1 MLRPANLDGCK
12 KPPSLRP
19 LGSSDDNVPSSV
31 VAERTLL
38 NAQLRGSVLELQRQ
52 LVAVTAAGEALQE
65 DVHARTVALA
75 QHDSRQGGRYPD
87 HSEELAS
94 ALQRNAAL
102 SSKTKT
108 LELEIADLSRHLD
121 RLARSCAA
129 ANVAATRPATSP
141 LHLASALH
149 VDVFVRTFVK
159 GSKASLAFEMEWT
172 EKDMATLT
180 DAMVANLPLLL
191 TAAVVGEP
199 RKSSPKFAKKNTP
212 NSASSASPSGELPQV
227 ENASPRRRRPRSD
240 SVHSAAIAPNAIP
253 LLMWPPPDNS
263 EPALE
268 TPPSSANSKLPS
280 NMRGHRQGSSERI
293 RWALLSQT
301 IDGTTHDE
309 LDSLMLPGL
318 GEAVGIVPAVEH
330 SRTPRPG
337 GFERSKSGRHVDSA
351 NTIEKS
357 LHPGM
362 HRAGS
367 RVIRENMSAPIALAA
382 TERPSLSR
390 RPSSKQHLQPAL
402 VPIVDAAV
410 MPAAVHPT
418 RHVTAD
424 EMEHVVNVVRR
435 PSLRGSTTNIRASP
449 PIIQE
454 PPSPPK
460 PVKCIPRLAMVE
472 PFEFA
477 DLQANIE
484 ADDDRVDTATAPTL
498 TPTTSRGEMEIYIS
512 PPRPHFDTLNLSASH
527 AAMRD
532 TPRPEPED
540 STARS
545 SVDGSTSQ
553 RGSPPR
559 LAPLL
564 QTSASTVCFNT
575 SRESP
580 PRQPKEL
587 AAPASLAK
595 QRTSKLLARIIP
607 ATTYMDSTS
616 PTSMID
622 TCGSTAVM
630 MTTSSSIAIDQS
642 SPPRQSGVLGSVASA
657 AMLPLKA
664 SPPKQPADSP
674 IARNMDK
681 SPSAS
686 RRGLFPS
693 PSRTSMEW
701 K

>member
-357 LHPGM
+357 LHP
-362 HRAGS
+362 
-367 RVIRENMSAPIALAA
+367 A

-642 SPPRQSGVLGSVASA
+642 PPRQSGVLGSVASA

-674 IARNMDK
+674 IA
-681 SPSAS
+681 
-686 RRGLFPS
+686 
-693 PSRTSMEW
+693 
-701 K
+701 

>member
-357 LHPGM
+357 LHP
-362 HRAGS
+362 
-367 RVIRENMSAPIALAA
+367 A

-642 SPPRQSGVLGSVASA
+642 PPRQSGVLGSVASA

>member
-357 LHPGM
+357 LHP
-362 HRAGS
+362 
-367 RVIRENMSAPIALAA
+367 A

-674 IARNMDK
+674 IA
-681 SPSAS
+681 
-686 RRGLFPS
+686 
-693 PSRTSMEW
+693 
-701 K
+701 

>member
-357 LHPGM
+357 LHP
-362 HRAGS
+362 
-367 RVIRENMSAPIALAA
+367 A